1 MRFIFWKPLGPTQG
15 FDTKNP
21 LLSPSLAIQGHTYV
35 HFCKC
40 SGREQKKEGKRH
52 RRAGPGSKPV
62 GVGSGVV
69 FA

>member
-1 MRFIFWKPLGPTQG
+1 MGPTQG